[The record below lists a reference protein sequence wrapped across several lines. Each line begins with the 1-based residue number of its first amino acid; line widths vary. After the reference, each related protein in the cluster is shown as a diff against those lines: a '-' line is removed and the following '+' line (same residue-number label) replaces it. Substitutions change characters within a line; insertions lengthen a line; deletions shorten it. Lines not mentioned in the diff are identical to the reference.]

1 MNMNKLAYISPS
13 ISGLSIENATAVTPQ
28 GIIPKATI
36 GIENGKIAYIGKH
49 RHYYNA
55 PVIDANGL
63 LALPGFI
70 DLHSDV
76 IETEIQP
83 RPGGR
88 FPIDV
93 ALVELDKKLAG
104 CGITT
109 MYHCLCFC
117 ESDKNEVRATDTV
130 REIIQNI
137 NRLSGSLRIRN
148 RIHARFEVTDV
159 NCTSVLEAFIREQA
173 VHLFS
178 IMDHTPGQGQFTSMK
193 HFQAYYG
200 RAEKMNGADIDQ
212 LAKKRIQ
219 VREVLGDHHI
229 RKLTSLCRQYRIPM
243 ASHDDDTAEKV
254 RWVHELGIRLSEFP
268 VKLVAAR
275 NATDLGMHVL
285 MGAPNILR
293 GNSLTDNLSGREAI
307 QQGCC
312 NIIGSDYSPAMML
325 HAVFTLH
332 RLQMRP
338 LNELVN
344 MVSYNPAR
352 ALGIDDHMGSIQEGL
367 WADLVLV
374 DASDPI
380 PRIVKTFVGGK
391 QVFSSF

>member
-1 MNMNKLAYISPS
+1 M
-13 ISGLSIENATAVTPQ
+13 LSIENATVVTPD
-28 GIIPKATI
+28 GIFPDSTI

-49 RHYYNA
+49 RNFFNA
-55 PVIDANGL
+55 LAIDAVGL

-109 MYHCLCFC
+109 MYHCLSFC
-117 ESDKNEVRATDTV
+117 ESDKNEVRSTETV

-137 NRLSGSLRIRN
+137 NRLSSSLSVRN

-159 NCTSVLEAFIREQA
+159 NCAAVMEAFIREQA
-173 VHLFS
+173 VHMFS
-178 IMDHTPGQGQFTSMK
+178 IMDHTPGQGQFTSMQ
-193 HFQAYYG
+193 HFQTYYG

-219 VREVLGDHHI
+219 LRGELGDHHI

-243 ASHDDDTAEKV
+243 ASHDDDTPEKV
-254 RWVHELGIRLSEFP
+254 RWVYDMGIRLSEFP
-268 VKLVAAR
+268 VKLAAAR
-275 NATDLGMHVL
+275 SAMDLGMHVL

-293 GNSLTDNLSGREAI
+293 GNSLTDNLSGREAV

-325 HAVFTLH
+325 HALFILH
-332 RLQMRP
+332 RLNAGP
-338 LNELVN
+338 LNELVK
-344 MVSYNPAR
+344 MVSYNPAK
-352 ALGIDDHMGSIQEGL
+352 ALGIDDHLGSIQVGL
-367 WADLVLV
+367 YADLVLV
-374 DASDPI
+374 DISDPI

-391 QVFSSF
+391 QVFSTF